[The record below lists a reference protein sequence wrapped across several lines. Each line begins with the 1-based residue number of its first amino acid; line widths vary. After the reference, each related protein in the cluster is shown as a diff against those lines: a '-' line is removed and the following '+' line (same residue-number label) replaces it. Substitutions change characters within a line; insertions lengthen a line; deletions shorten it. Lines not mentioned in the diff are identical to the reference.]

1 MPMSEDS
8 SVLHILA
15 AKIASVPG
23 AQICLILLVRPWVLP
38 LVPFLTLHRMVLGI
52 VVQSEADDADEEQ
65 CGHDADH
72 ISDVHDSLVFDG
84 FTSVGPP
91 WPASHAPSR
100 TTA

>member
-1 MPMSEDS
+1 MSEDS

-38 LVPFLTLHRMVLGI
+38 LVSFLTLHRMVLGI
-52 VVQSEADDADEEQ
+52 VVQPEADDADDEQ

-72 ISDVHDSLVFDG
+72 ISDVHGSLVFDG
-84 FTSVGPP
+84 FTSVGSP

>member
-1 MPMSEDS
+1 
-8 SVLHILA
+8 
-15 AKIASVPG
+15 
-23 AQICLILLVRPWVLP
+23 
-38 LVPFLTLHRMVLGI
+38 MVLGI